1 MTRWTVFKRLHQE
14 MWKRKKS
21 YFVRSFFYLITEV
34 LYPTMLMLL
43 PTFLVRVYNQSFSI
57 EEKMIYVSVYVI
69 VMGLVIGIQR
79 YLRNVTFVNLIMFRA
94 RLADEL
100 CYRLMFMDYERF
112 ESDENKKE
120 HQEVL
125 DRSVDRNEN
134 GVEGYMREFYNLFV
148 GLVGFFVYCYLLRD
162 IGIVPI
168 IVVLVI
174 GIVQGIFYIKIQK
187 RIIRIQKEKS
197 QSNREKR
204 YLDRECIDLKNG
216 KDIRMYN
223 ISDWFEVLYDEVN
236 KKLYKFACKVK
247 QVQLTTGSIKF
258 LLQSLQFILIYTILF
273 SLVSDGLS
281 AESFLM
287 IVGATSGIG
296 VWIIKIME
304 SLAHLPI
311 DEDGSRQFFEYME
324 TIELP
329 NQTVSSDTLIYG
341 DIRLEHVDFKYK
353 GSDEYI
359 FKDLNLHLHANE
371 QVALVGPNGAG
382 KTTLVKLLCGLYK
395 PTAGDIYIDGRN
407 YKDISKQELF
417 EIFGVVFQDA
427 ALSEYR
433 VCDNVACTQD
443 ENIDRI
449 RVVDCLKKANVYDK
463 ISSLPKGIDTYM
475 GKMFYEDGQL
485 FSGGQTQKITL
496 ARALYKDAPVLL
508 LDEPTAALDPIAE
521 RELYESYADLSSG
534 KSSLFIS
541 HRLSSTQFCDR
552 ILYFENGQVQE
563 DGTHETLMQ
572 YENGYSQMF
581 KVQSKYYQEEVS
593 NDEEYFTYSKVDA

>member
-1 MTRWTVFKRLHQE
+1 MTRWTIFKRLHQE
-14 MWKRKKS
+14 MWERKKS
-21 YFVRSFFYLITEV
+21 YFVRSFFHLVTEV

-43 PTFLVRVYNQSFSI
+43 PTFLVSVYNQSISI
-57 EEKMIYVSVYVI
+57 EEKMIYVSVYVV

-94 RLADEL
+94 KLADEL

-120 HQEVL
+120 HQEVI
-125 DRSVDRNEN
+125 DRSVERNEN
-134 GVEGYMREFYNLFV
+134 GVEGYMREFYNLCV

-162 IGIVPI
+162 IGIIPI

-174 GIVQGIFYIKIQK
+174 GIVQGFFYIKIQK
-187 RIIRIQKEKS
+187 RIIKIQKEKS

-236 KKLYKFACKVK
+236 KKLYRFACKVK

-273 SLVSDGLS
+273 SLVSDGLN

-311 DEDGSRQFFEYME
+311 DEDGSRKFFEYIE

-329 NQTVSSDTLIYG
+329 DQAVSCNTPIYG

-395 PTAGDIYIDGRN
+395 PTAGDVYIDGRN

-433 VCDNVACTQD
+433 VCDNVACTQN
-443 ENIDRI
+443 ESIDRK

-521 RELYESYADLSSG
+521 RELYESYADLTSG

-552 ILYFENGQVQE
+552 ILYFENGRVQE